1 MSDDIKVGDRF
12 EITVEVAG
20 TPGPYDD
27 NRLRVRPVG
36 AGGGYQL
43 NLVPAHVLRAGR
55 RLPRAIK
62 VGDRVNARKDLSTPL
77 LKGTVE
83 WTDGT
88 DALVRWFPGPGGLVV
103 ETVSDLTLIPGD
115 ET

>member
-1 MSDDIKVGDRF
+1 MSDDITVGDRF
-12 EITVEVAG
+12 EITVEVIAA
-20 TPGPYDD
+20 PDD
-27 NRLRVRPVG
+27 ILDHRFQVRPDG

-43 NLVPAHVLRAGR
+43 NLIPAHVLLAGR
-55 RLPRAIK
+55 RLPRVIK
-62 VGDRVNARKDLSTPL
+62 VGDRVRTMDSPFITPP
-77 LKGTVE
+77 KGTIE
-83 WTDGT
+83 WTDGA